1 MKRIYFITL
10 LCFTALVSF
19 AQRDTAKKQSI
30 DITSSYKPV
39 LRNAVK
45 INFSAS
51 QLNPDSSKA
60 ISPYSIPQQ
69 NLFYT
74 YQPVSLK
81 PLALQQDTTLDLGLR
96 NFLKAGI
103 GNYSTPYFGAGF
115 SFGDGK
121 KQLVNIYA
129 DYISSKGDIKNQ
141 EYSDFHLKAAGSF
154 FTEKNEIYG
163 GGDVR
168 QQDFS
173 LYGYDHVAHEY
184 SKEDVLQRFQA
195 VKMNIGIR
203 NKDKNESGI
212 NYDPNAEIRIFNNK
226 NKVQESSLI
235 VTAPV
240 SKTFADVFTVRVT
253 AKADITS
260 YKTKDL
266 AENVSFTNNIFSV
279 APELIY
285 VSPESSFK
293 IHGGVT
299 PAWDNSKLNVLPNI
313 YGELKLKDQVFLI
326 QAGLV
331 GRLIKNS
338 YQNLSAIN
346 PYLQSDS
353 LQRNTKEIEFY
364 GGIKATL
371 GDHFNF
377 NAKASYLSYTNL
389 PFFVNNKT
397 NQELFYVSNESSVKN
412 LRIHGDL
419 SYISQDKFT
428 ATAGITFN
436 GYTGMKDNDRAWGTV
451 PVEATAS
458 LRWWAFKQ
466 VMLKGDFM
474 AFRGGPV
481 LLSDN
486 TDATLKSGTDLSAGV
501 ELMINK
507 RFSAWLDV
515 NNIFNNKYQR
525 WLNYPVYGLNILGG
539 VTFKF

>member
-1 MKRIYFITL
+1 MKRIYFISL
-10 LCFTALVSF
+10 FCFVAISSF
-19 AQRDTAKKQSI
+19 AQRDTTKKQSI

-45 INFSAS
+45 INFSAA
-51 QLNPDSSKA
+51 QLNPDSSKS
-60 ISPYSIPQQ
+60 ISAYSIPQQ

-81 PLALQQDTTLDLGLR
+81 PLALQQDTSLELGTR

-103 GNYSTPYFGAGF
+103 GNYSTPYFSTGF

-121 KQLVNIYA
+121 KQLVNVYA

-141 EYSDFHLKAAGSF
+141 NYSDFHLKAAGSV

-163 GGDVR
+163 GGDIR
-168 QQDFS
+168 QQDYS
-173 LYGYDHVAHEY
+173 LYGYDHAAHEY
-184 SKEDVLQRFQA
+184 SKSDVLQRFQQ
-195 VKMNIGIR
+195 VKLTGGIR
-203 NKDKNESGI
+203 NKEKNESGI
-212 NYDPNAEIRIFNNK
+212 NYDPNAEINIFHNK
-226 NKVQESSLI
+226 DKVQESSLI
-235 VTAPV
+235 LNAPV
-240 SKTFADVFTVRVT
+240 YKTFSDFTVRVV
-253 AKADITS
+253 AKADITT
-260 YKTKDL
+260 YKSKNL
-266 AENVSFTNNIFSV
+266 ADNVSLNNNIFSI

-285 VSPESSFK
+285 VSPESSFN

-299 PAWDNSKLNVLPNI
+299 PAWDNGKLSVLPNI
-313 YGELKLKDQVFLI
+313 YGEFKLKEQVFLV

-338 YQNLSAIN
+338 YQNLSVIN
-346 PYLQSDS
+346 PYLETVSVQN
-353 LQRNTKEIEFY
+353 NTKEIEFY

-377 NAKASYLSYTNL
+377 NAKASYISYTNL
-389 PFFVNNKT
+389 PLFVNNNTDQKS
-397 NQELFYVSNESSVKN
+397 FSVRNESSIKD

-428 ATAGITFN
+428 ATAGVTLN
-436 GYTGMKDNDRAWGTV
+436 GYTGLKDNEKAWGTL
-451 PVEATAS
+451 PVEMNAS

-466 VMLKGDFM
+466 VLIKGDFM
-474 AFRGGPV
+474 AFGGGPV
-481 LLSDN
+481 LLNDN
-486 TDATLKSGTDLSAGV
+486 TAATLKAGNDLSAGV
-501 ELMINK
+501 EFMINK

-539 VTFKF
+539 VTYRF

>member
-1 MKRIYFITL
+1 MKRIYFISL
-10 LCFTALVSF
+10 FCFVAISSF
-19 AQRDTAKKQSI
+19 AQRDTTKKQSI

-45 INFSAS
+45 INFSAA
-51 QLNPDSSKA
+51 QLNPDSSKSMSA
-60 ISPYSIPQQ
+60 YSIPQQ

-81 PLALQQDTTLDLGLR
+81 PLALQQDTSLELGTR

-103 GNYSTPYFGAGF
+103 GNYSTPYFSTGF

-121 KQLVNIYA
+121 KQLVNVYA

-141 EYSDFHLKAAGSF
+141 NYSDFHLKAAGSV

-163 GGDVR
+163 GGDIR
-168 QQDFS
+168 QQDYS

-184 SKEDVLQRFQA
+184 SKSDVLQRFQQ
-195 VKMNIGIR
+195 VKLTGGIR
-203 NKDKNESGI
+203 NKEKNESGI
-212 NYDPNAEIRIFNNK
+212 NYDPNAEINIFHNK
-226 NKVQESSLI
+226 DKVQESSLI
-235 VTAPV
+235 LNAPV
-240 SKTFADVFTVRVT
+240 YKTFSDFTVRVV
-253 AKADITS
+253 AKADITT
-260 YKTKDL
+260 YKSKNL
-266 AENVSFTNNIFSV
+266 ADNVSLNNNIFSI

-285 VSPESSFK
+285 VSPESSFN

-299 PAWDNSKLNVLPNI
+299 PAWDNGKLSVLPNI
-313 YGELKLKDQVFLI
+313 YGEFKLKEQVFLV

-338 YQNLSAIN
+338 YQNLSVIN
-346 PYLQSDS
+346 PYLETVSVQN
-353 LQRNTKEIEFY
+353 NTKEIEFY

-377 NAKASYLSYTNL
+377 NAKASYISYTNL
-389 PFFVNNKT
+389 PLFVNNNTDQKSF
-397 NQELFYVSNESSVKN
+397 LVRNESSIKD

-428 ATAGITFN
+428 ATAGVTLN
-436 GYTGMKDNDRAWGTV
+436 GYTGLKDNEKAWGTL
-451 PVEATAS
+451 PVEMNAS

-466 VMLKGDFM
+466 VLIKGDFM
-474 AFRGGPV
+474 AFGGGPV
-481 LLSDN
+481 LLNDN
-486 TDATLKSGTDLSAGV
+486 TAATLKAGNDLSAGV
-501 ELMINK
+501 EFMINK

-539 VTFKF
+539 VTYRF